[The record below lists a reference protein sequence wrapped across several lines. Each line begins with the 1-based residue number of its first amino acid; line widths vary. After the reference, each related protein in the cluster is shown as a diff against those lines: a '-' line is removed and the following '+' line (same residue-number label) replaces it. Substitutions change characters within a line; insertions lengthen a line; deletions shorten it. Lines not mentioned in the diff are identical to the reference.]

1 MGWGK
6 GAGAGLPP
14 RPCTSGL
21 ACLACLLSATC
32 FMLQSRSYWLEIFN
46 SYAAS
51 FNLIVLTF
59 FEVVGVIYVY
69 SLQW

>member
-1 MGWGK
+1 
-6 GAGAGLPP
+6 
-14 RPCTSGL
+14 
-21 ACLACLLSATC
+21 
-32 FMLQSRSYWLEIFN
+32 MLQSRSYWLEIFN